1 MTLKT
6 ENMETTIENTAAPSV
21 DVSRLVRQ
29 SLNDWVESGRGDECF
44 WEGWP
49 ECPTEI
55 DLTPNMILAVLNS
68 LPNAESRRDDDK
80 RPSP

>member
-1 MTLKT
+1 MNQEPNHEAAETVQT
-6 ENMETTIENTAAPSV
+6 ESDQAV
-21 DVSRLVRQ
+21 DLPRLVRQ

-44 WEGWP
+44 WEEWP

-68 LPNAESRRDDDK
+68 LPNV
-80 RPSP
+80 